1 MTNKYQQFG
10 VCSPVL
16 QVLDVVLVSC
26 ETLLMCS
33 YRLFLLILRTI
44 WIECATTQTEKA
56 QTVQMFLGTHVKYGG
71 KRYGLVPLL

>member
-1 MTNKYQQFG
+1 
-10 VCSPVL
+10 
-16 QVLDVVLVSC
+16 
-26 ETLLMCS
+26 MCS